1 MTLLQELMLIQPMT
15 WLKGILG
22 LIAYCV
28 IVGWLASRLFGL
40 SKDDE

>member
-1 MTLLQELMLIQPMT
+1 MTLLNELMLIQPMT
-15 WLKGILG
+15 WLKGLAI

-28 IVGWLASRLFGL
+28 IVGWLASRLFGM

>member
-15 WLKGILG
+15 WLKGIAI

-28 IVGWLASRLFGL
+28 IVGWLASRIMRYI
-40 SKDDE
+40 DDEN